1 MTNPP
6 YITEAAIRAKVTE
19 SSYDRGVD
27 YYHSG
32 TVESATLRGSQLFAA
47 VPGSEWEPYRVGVI
61 FSAETSPHPAPAPTI
76 GAATASTWWLP
87 F

>member
-19 SSYDRGVD
+19 SSYARGVD

-32 TVESATLRGSQLFAA
+32 TRRERNLARQ
-47 VPGSEWEPYRVGVI
+47 
-61 FSAETSPHPAPAPTI
+61 PTVRRRA
-76 GAATASTWWLP
+76 GQ
-87 F
+87 